1 MITAKQLLQHKKFSS
16 TIVKSALVFDA
27 VVQMDRDQVGALI
40 VIEDKKLIGILSER
54 DYTRKIVIKNRSS
67 KVVTVGEIMTT
78 NVITIQQN
86 QSVNDCMK
94 LMHES
99 DVRHLPVMNGNDVV
113 GLLSI
118 KDVLGNLLTE
128 RDNMINQLVNYV
140 NAQALPK
147 NVHQ

>member
-94 LMHES
+94 LMHEY